1 MSPGVVRALNALG
14 YDALDQR
21 DVLPAGSGDREVMSR
36 AHQDGRIVVARDF
49 DMAELAL
56 RGFAP
61 AAGVIVVAFDFIDP
75 ATEAARLDRVLRSLG
90 AAILGSVLV
99 IEASRVRGPRPILI

>member
-1 MSPGVVRALNALG
+1 MSPGVGRALGALG

-21 DVLPAGSGDREVMSR
+21 DVLPAGSGDREVMAR
-36 AHQDGRIVVARDF
+36 AHQDGRVVVARDF

-61 AAGVIVVAFDFIDP
+61 AAGVGIVAFDFVDP
-75 ATEAARLDRVLRSLG
+75 ASEAERLHKVIQSLG
-90 AAILGSVLV
+90 GAILGSVLV
-99 IEASRVRGPRPILI
+99 IEATRLRGPRPILI